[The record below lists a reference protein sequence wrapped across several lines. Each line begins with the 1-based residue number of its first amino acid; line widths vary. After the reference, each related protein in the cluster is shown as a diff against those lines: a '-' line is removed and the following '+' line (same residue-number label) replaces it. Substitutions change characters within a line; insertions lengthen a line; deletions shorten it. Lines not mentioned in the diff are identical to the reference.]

1 MKKVFKPSI
10 IKWANNNGFCINI
23 ISFTCKPTPITRA
36 IGISKGLPVSAHYVQ
51 RVIDEYPHF
60 TDQEICDL
68 IIRRYE
74 TNSL

>member
-10 IKWANNNGFCINI
+10 IKWANNTVFCINI
-23 ISFTCKPTPITRA
+23 TSFTCKPTSTTRA
-36 IGISKGLPVSAHYVQ
+36 MGISKGLPVSAHYVQ
-51 RVIDEYPHF
+51 SVIDEYPHF